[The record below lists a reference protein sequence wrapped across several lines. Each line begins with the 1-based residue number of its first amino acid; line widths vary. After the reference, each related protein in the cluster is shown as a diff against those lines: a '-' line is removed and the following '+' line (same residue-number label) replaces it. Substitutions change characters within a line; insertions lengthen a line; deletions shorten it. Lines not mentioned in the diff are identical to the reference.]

1 MSGSD
6 GMDCNEL
13 VELVTDYLDDALT
26 DGQRQAFEAHLA
38 ECDGCENYVNQMR
51 KTVHLTGSLSV
62 DDIEPD
68 VFDPLLTAFRSFQR
82 DPGD

>member
-26 DGQRQAFEAHLA
+26 DGQRQAFEAHLT

-68 VFDPLLTAFRSFQR
+68 VFDSLLTAFRSFQR